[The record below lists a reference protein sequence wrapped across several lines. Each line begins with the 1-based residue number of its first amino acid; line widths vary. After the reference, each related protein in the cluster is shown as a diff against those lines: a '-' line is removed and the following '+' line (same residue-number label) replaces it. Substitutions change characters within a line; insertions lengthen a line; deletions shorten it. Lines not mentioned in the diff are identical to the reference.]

1 MRVGVQWLTL
11 CAVAP
16 VAAISGCSRGHAN
29 NWQQTYEGC
38 KTLASAMAQDK
49 SGLLK
54 PPDCERIQ
62 QFCSNDANSIDCKSE
77 LANYSTK

>member
-1 MRVGVQWLTL
+1 MRTGVLWLTL
-11 CAVAP
+11 CAV
-16 VAAISGCSRGHAN
+16 VLAATISGCSRSHAR

-38 KTLASAMAQDK
+38 KTLASAMARDT

-62 QFCSNDANSIDCKSE
+62 QLCSNDANSSDCKSE
-77 LANYSTK
+77 LVNYSTK